1 MYVGLGLPTH
11 RLDLG
16 EEFCSLSAVTV
27 LARCAEDAGFHEVF
41 VTDHPAPP
49 EKWLRGGGH
58 HTLDPMVTLAVA
70 ASATASLRLRTNLY
84 VAAYRNPFLTAK
96 AVATLDLLSA
106 GRVEL
111 GIGAGYLEG
120 EFGAVGSDFARRN
133 EVTDEAIVAL
143 KAIWSGQP
151 VTMSGHGYEAVDVV
165 SQPAPAQRPH
175 PPIWIGGNSKR
186 AIRRAVEHGT
196 GWVPMPVP
204 ASAAAH
210 LRTPA
215 LESVPDLAERI
226 DYAQAHATAVGR
238 KAPLLI
244 AAMPAGLDM
253 FSGAKPD
260 VGQVL
265 EEFEML
271 AALGVTHA
279 LVTLPAETRDELVD
293 RIEWFGDAVVEGVG
307 PL

>member
-11 RLDLG
+11 RLDKLD
-16 EEFCSLSAVTV
+16 EFCGLWAVTV

-49 EKWLRGGGH
+49 GRWVRGGGH
-58 HTLDPMVTLAVA
+58 HTLDPLVTLAVA
-70 ASATASLRLRTNLY
+70 AAATGRLRLRTNLY

-96 AVATLDLLSA
+96 SVATLDMLSA

-120 EFGAVGSDFARRN
+120 EFAAVGADFARRN
-133 EVTDEAIVAL
+133 EVTDEVIEAL
-143 KAIWSGQP
+143 KAIWSGDA
-151 VTMSGHGYEAVDVV
+151 VTLSGHGYEAVDVV

-204 ASAAAH
+204 ASAAATV
-210 LRTPA
+210 RTPA
-215 LESVPDLAERI
+215 MESLVDLVERI
-226 DYAQAHATAVGR
+226 DYARALAAEVGR
-238 KAPLLI
+238 ESPLLI

-253 FSGAKPD
+253 YSGSMPAL
-260 VGQVL
+260 GQIL

-271 AALGVTHA
+271 GALGVTHA
-279 LVTLPAETRDELVD
+279 LVTLPAETRAELAD
-293 RIEWFGDAVVEGVG
+293 RIEWFGDAIVG
-307 PL
+307 AVGSL